1 MAHFAEIDS
10 NNVVLRVVTVNNRVL
25 LDDDGYEQES
35 LGITFL
41 EGLYGGTWK
50 QASYNGNRRKNYPA
64 VGYSFDSTRDAFI
77 PPQPYA
83 SWTLNETTCR
93 WEAPSAMPDDG
104 NSYEWDEDATSWV
117 VVTSSG
123 SAE

>member
-1 MAHFAEIDS
+1 MAHFAELDS

-35 LGITFL
+35 LGITHLQNLF
-41 EGLYGGTWK
+41 GGTWK
-50 QASYNGNRRKNYPA
+50 QASYNGTTRKNYPA
-64 VGYSFDSTRDAFI
+64 VGFSFDSTRDAFI
-77 PPQPYA
+77 APQPYT

-104 NSYEWDEDATSWV
+104 NSYEWDEDTTSWV
-117 VVTSSG
+117 VVPDGG
-123 SAE
+123 SNL